1 MARKNFFLSWNDTN
15 KEFWNRD
22 GVANGVG
29 VFLVCYLTNS
39 LPCYITD
46 HKSFTTNDD
55 FPVIFCI
62 VCIPV
67 TNFSSKIPYK
77 KKTLK
82 TSL

>member
-62 VCIPV
+62 VYVYP
-67 TNFSSKIPYK
+67 
-77 KKTLK
+77 
-82 TSL
+82 